1 MTTTNPGRER
11 WVSGLQALAGVLLE
25 FRFPTGI
32 QPATDE
38 IAIPVIHPSS
48 AEDLP

>member
-1 MTTTNPGRER
+1 MSAASSGRER
-11 WVSGLQALAGVLLE
+11 WIYGPHGLAGVLLE

-38 IAIPVIHPSS
+38 IAVPVIHPTSQ
-48 AEDLP
+48 EDPI

>member
-1 MTTTNPGRER
+1 MSAASSRRAR
-11 WVSGLQALAGVLLE
+11 WVYGLHGLVGVLLE

-38 IAIPVIHPSS
+38 IAVPVIHPFS
-48 AEDLP
+48 EEGPT